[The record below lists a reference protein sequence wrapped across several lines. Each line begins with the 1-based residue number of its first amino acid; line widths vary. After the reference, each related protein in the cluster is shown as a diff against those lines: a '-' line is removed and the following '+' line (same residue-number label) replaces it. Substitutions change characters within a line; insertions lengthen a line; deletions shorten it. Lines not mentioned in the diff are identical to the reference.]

1 MSEQETAVL
10 SVNSLVTGMSICP
23 QRRRTHTVQ
32 VCVCVCARVCAC
44 VCVCLRVCVCVCVLS
59 TKRNEMIYQ
68 HVLANRTAKIA
79 MFKVTI

>member
-1 MSEQETAVL
+1 MSEQETAAL

-23 QRRRTHTVQ
+23 QRRKLNCPG
-32 VCVCVCARVCAC
+32 VCVCK
-44 VCVCLRVCVCVCVLS
+44 CVCVLS

-68 HVLANRTAKIA
+68 HVLSNRRAKIA